1 MLEWISAESWQA
13 FIEMRRR
20 IRAPLTPY
28 AEKLIHRELVR
39 LKSLGHDP
47 QACLDQSIMLAW
59 RDVFP
64 VRERCAGMVGR
75 GTGEVERLRERAA
88 QPETPEQ
95 RVAAQEALR
104 RAREAVRAAR

>member
-1 MLEWISAESWQA
+1 MLEWISAESWAA

-28 AEKLIHRELVR
+28 AEKLICRELCR

-64 VRERCAGMVGR
+64 PRDRASAIGR
-75 GTGEVERLRERAA
+75 GTGELEALKAHQQR
-88 QPETPEQ
+88 PETPEQ
-95 RVAAQEALR
+95 RQAAAEALK
-104 RAREAVRAAR
+104 RAREAVRVVR